1 MSHVPRHTAVAV
13 RFAALDAAGCR
24 RFAGYIVPS
33 VSKPR
38 ARLSQAERRT
48 VSEQR
53 LLTATASLI
62 IERGLNNA
70 SLVEIGRRAGYSHAL
85 INHLFGSKAMMID
98 RLNDVVYDLYR
109 SEAELALEGR
119 NGIDLVLTFADTY
132 LRLVKGDY
140 PIGRVQ
146 VVLWVEAVSDASEI
160 RPSRVLWDQ
169 RFREGVAA
177 LVTRACTGS
186 KHEIDAD
193 ALAFV
198 IVGLLRGVALQLLI
212 DSSSMTLEGAIAGV
226 NDALRRLLAPL
237 VG

>member
-1 MSHVPRHTAVAV
+1 
-13 RFAALDAAGCR
+13 
-24 RFAGYIVPS
+24 

-38 ARLSQAERRT
+38 ERLSQVERRAE
-48 VSEQR
+48 SERR

-85 INHLFGSKAMMID
+85 INHLFGSKARMID
-98 RLNDVVYDLYR
+98 RLNDVAFDLYR
-109 SEAELALEGR
+109 EETELALRGKE
-119 NGIDLVLTFADTY
+119 GIDLVLAFAETY
-132 LRLVKGDY
+132 LRLVTGDD

-177 LVTRACTGS
+177 LVVRACSCSGP
-186 KHEIDAD
+186 EIDGEAI
-193 ALAFV
+193 AFV

-212 DSSSMTLEGAIAGV
+212 DSSAMTVGAAIGGV
-226 NDALRRLLAPL
+226 DDVLRGLLAPL